1 MKKSMKK
8 GTTKGRKVMKALLV
22 VLGLFI
28 VGAVAYNIYEGKPIL
43 GQTPRVPALIGYNT
57 QGPTPSP
64 TQGPAVPI
72 GVISPGSNSLIP
84 IMENPIQLLLGY
96 PGTSTTNDLYADAF
110 LSPSTMYNILVFMLV
125 VLAVYWLIKK

>member
-1 MKKSMKK
+1 MKKSMKS
-8 GTTKGRKVMKALLV
+8 TTKGRKVMKTLLV

-28 VGAVAYNIYEGKPIL
+28 VGAVAYNVYEGKPIL

-84 IMENPIQLLLGY
+84 IMENPIQLLIGY
-96 PGTSTTNDLYADAF
+96 PGTSNDLYADAF

-125 VLAVYWLIKK
+125 VLAVYWLMKK